1 MSGDR
6 LKIAPEDL
14 LDVKRLGRRVVGEV
28 QRQFGVERAALFVL
42 NPNLGDLE
50 IEAAAGLSAKNRKRR
65 WILGHGL
72 VGWVAS
78 RGLAARADVKT
89 MRQALG
95 PGGSEMAA
103 PLLDGDKL
111 IGVLAVGTRRKKY
124 FPEGQESELEELA
137 WQAGGWMALA
147 WRVAGTKEEGE
158 RSAALAEVGAA
169 VGAEE
174 TAPAI
179 LQRVARESQRMCRAQ
194 IASIF
199 LLDPEKQQLGLE
211 VCLGGSRSYRRQHP
225 LPVAETALGYV
236 VRRQRPF
243 TLPKIEEGGLDLHT
257 ERILAEGVSSLA
269 AVPLGDPRTGVGVLC
284 VATRDPRRFSDA
296 EIRLLSGLAGLA
308 AAALR
313 RTRLASRL
321 DQTEEELRDR
331 ERLSSLGMLAAEVAH
346 EVRNPLAVVRMLWHS
361 AVRDLPASGDQARDL
376 QRIEAKLGQMNNIL
390 DRILNLA
397 RSADPEMQE
406 LDAAELVEEVVLLT
420 RTKLATARIRP
431 ELKIPARGKVRI
443 RGDRSLLEQALLNVV
458 LNAVEAMP
466 TGGGL
471 RLEVRLHREGVILAV
486 QDQGP
491 GMKKEVMDRLFE
503 PFLTRR
509 PGGTG
514 LGLAM
519 VRRTVEVHGGSVR
532 VQSKSG
538 KGTRV
543 ELRLPKGVPGE
554 VGNAPRRP
562 AGT

>member
-1 MSGDR
+1 MRDHP
-6 LKIAPEDL
+6 LKIDPEDL
-14 LDVKRLGRRVVGEV
+14 VDVKRLGRRVVAEV
-28 QRQFGVERAALFVL
+28 QRRFRVERTALFVL

-50 IEAAAGLSAKNRKRR
+50 VEAFKGLPKKLHQRR
-65 WILGHGL
+65 WVLGQGL

-78 RGLAARADVKT
+78 RGLAARADVRS
-89 MRQALG
+89 MRHALG

-111 IGVLAVGTRRKKY
+111 IGVLAVGTRKKN
-124 FPEGQESELEELA
+124 FFREGQEKELA
-137 WQAGGWMALA
+137 KIARQAGGWMALS
-147 WRVAGTKEEGE
+147 WRVAGTREEGE

-179 LQRVARESQRMCRAQ
+179 LHRVARESQRMCGAK
-194 IASIF
+194 ITSIF
-199 LLDPEKQQLGLE
+199 LLDPEKEQLRLE
-211 VCLGGSRSYRRQHP
+211 ICLGGSRGYRQQSP

-243 TLPKIEEGGLDLHT
+243 TLPKVEEGGLDLHT

-269 AVPLGDPRTGVGVLC
+269 AVPLGDPRAAVGVLC
-284 VATRDPRRFSDA
+284 VATRNPRRFSDA

-308 AAALR
+308 AAALGR
-313 RTRLASRL
+313 ARLASRL
-321 DQTEEELRDR
+321 DQTEEALRDR

-361 AVRDLPASGDQARDL
+361 AVRGLPASGDQARDL
-376 QRIEAKLGQMNNIL
+376 LLIETKLGQMNSIL

-406 LDAAELVEEVVLLT
+406 LDAAELVEEVLLLT
-420 RTKLATARIRP
+420 RTKLATGRIRT
-431 ELKIPARGKVRI
+431 ELKIPPRGTVLI
-443 RGDRSLLEQALLNVV
+443 RGDRSLLEQAVLNLV

-466 TGGGL
+466 DGGGL
-471 RLEVRLHREGVILAV
+471 RLEVRIQGEGVVLAV
-486 QDQGP
+486 QDQGR
-491 GMKKEVMDRLFE
+491 GMKREVSQRLFE

-509 PGGTG
+509 LGGTG
-514 LGLAM
+514 LGLAL
-519 VRRTVEVHGGSVR
+519 VRRTVEAHGGTVR
-532 VQSKSG
+532 VKSKPG

-543 ELRLPKGVPGE
+543 EIRLP
-554 VGNAPRRP
+554 RP
-562 AGT
+562 VSD